1 MKIMLGILASAALAA
16 LVGTGLYLRFG
27 LQVLDRPGME
37 NPAGPMLELLNADWM
52 SDDGVWSARIEG
64 ETLDL
69 SYRQEL
75 VYSGGFS
82 FDFQGD
88 GLNAKTELSFDDKQF
103 ESEDGS
109 VSSTMESLSVENRKL
124 YLVITVSKAGE
135 ASVRQQIVL
144 KVKDRAASVLQKSV
158 LQRAGCLKPSLI
170 CLIQIGKHAGHAADQ
185 AEPVQKRQQ
194 LRRRLALGL
203 RGGQERGDGALI
215 FKRHRAGMAF
225 LQRGGQIRAGQGRRA

>member
-1 MKIMLGILASAALAA
+1 MTRKMKIMLGILASAALVA
-16 LVGTGLYLRFG
+16 LAGTGLYLRFG

-88 GLNAKTELSFDDKQF
+88 GLNAKTELR
-103 ESEDGS
+103 E
-109 VSSTMESLSVENRKL
+109 
-124 YLVITVSKAGE
+124 
-135 ASVRQQIVL
+135 
-144 KVKDRAASVLQKSV
+144 
-158 LQRAGCLKPSLI
+158 PLI
-170 CLIQIGKHAGHAADQ
+170 
-185 AEPVQKRQQ
+185 
-194 LRRRLALGL
+194 
-203 RGGQERGDGALI
+203 
-215 FKRHRAGMAF
+215 
-225 LQRGGQIRAGQGRRA
+225 

>member
-27 LQVLDRPGME
+27 LQALDRPGME

-64 ETLDL
+64 ATLDL

-109 VSSTMESLSVENRKL
+109 VLYYGESLCGKPQAISGHHRFK
-124 YLVITVSKAGE
+124 SRG
-135 ASVRQQIVL
+135 SQ
-144 KVKDRAASVLQKSV
+144 RAA
-158 LQRAGCLKPSLI
+158 
-170 CLIQIGKHAGHAADQ
+170 ADGP
-185 AEPVQKRQQ
+185 EPGR
-194 LRRRLALGL
+194 
-203 RGGQERGDGALI
+203 ER
-215 FKRHRAGMAF
+215 
-225 LQRGGQIRAGQGRRA
+225 